1 MSSKKTAITIAV
13 TTVALSLGSIG
24 IATASSS
31 KGVTKSRVSISSTAV
46 TFGKSV
52 LGAPGMGMH
61 EDELATVLAALVK
74 KGTLTQAQFDA
85 ITAAL
90 VAAHADRAAV
100 GDAKRTAIETL
111 ITTTLGID
119 AATLQKRLIAGE
131 SLATIAGAKTAAL
144 IAALVA
150 AETKEIDAAVTAGK
164 LTAAQATTLKADL
177 TVRVTAMVNATG
189 EMRGPGHMGGEH
201 MGGGMDN
208 DGDHQGPNGG
218 GMMGGRAPLTL
229 NQ

>member
-31 KGVTKSRVSISSTAV
+31 KGATKSKVSISNISV
-46 TFGKSV
+46 TSGTGVF
-52 LGAPGMGMH
+52 GAPGMGMH
-61 EDELATVLAALVK
+61 QDELASVLAALVK
-74 KGTLTQAQFDA
+74 KGTLTQAQSDA

-90 VAAHADRAAV
+90 TAAHADRVPPVNPDRA
-100 GDAKRTAIETL
+100 AIESL

-131 SLATIAGAKTAAL
+131 SLATIAGAKTAGL
-144 IAALVA
+144 ITALVA

-164 LTAAQATTLKADL
+164 LTAAQATTIKSTL
-177 TVRVTAMVNATG
+177 TVRITAMVNATG
-189 EMRGPGHMGGEH
+189 GMRGPGR

-218 GMMGGRAPLTL
+218 RMMGGGAPLTL
-229 NQ
+229 NPKA